1 MKAAFGTMLFPKP
14 ENCNELTLPQQRKLS
29 IPDLP
34 GAAPAFLANHLA
46 TSKSPNCIIVVYPNP
61 IIAQQFP
68 TDFSAFSQYSATYF
82 PMQNAVEENGE
93 ENSTRLLIAR
103 ELASLNSEIASGLSK
118 EETLAKHNGPII
130 ISSSAHALI
139 QPIPDVE
146 KTELNS
152 LVIKPDEDC
161 NQEEF
166 IRWIMEHGYKRAP
179 EVFDKCVVAIKG
191 GIIDIWPPTEKQ
203 PLRIEFFDDIVES
216 IRTFDA
222 ETQRSVK
229 KIFSATIVPAS
240 IPRQKKKLLTD
251 LLPPDTIILWE
262 DSNGIDENSSSF
274 PIPADA
280 IAAGHSFAGLR
291 ERLDRREDI
300 CELFSG
306 DPPPP
311 GIPTA
316 SLPIS
321 ASGLQAIEIGH
332 GSHSIDPELIS
343 TQRQIIIDS
352 LTKQC
357 ADKNTSVHICL
368 DTEGTLEHLAT
379 ELGETPLKLQ
389 LAPISGGF
397 TYKAGKHRFVY
408 LSQADLYGRSK
419 RPVSEINA
427 YGESVQ
433 LSTPKHGSATE
444 ASLGLFSL
452 EHIEYGDLI
461 VHAEHG
467 IGKYIGISEM
477 LFGGKH
483 SEVICIEYANNERL
497 YVPVTKAHLVSRYS
511 GTNEGHIRPHS
522 LKHKGKWDRA
532 KDNARRA
539 VQELAISM
547 LTTQAK
553 RSGLKGHAF
562 NEYTPWLH
570 EFEATFPYTETQG
583 QLECIAAVK
592 QDMYSSRPMDRLICG
607 DAGFGKTEIAI
618 RAAFISAM
626 QGKQVAVLVPTTVL
640 AQQHYDSFVERMQA
654 YPLNIALHSRFC
666 SQRER
671 QKTIEGLESGAVDI
685 VIGTHGIIQPS
696 VKFKDLG
703 LVIIDE
709 EQRFGV
715 RHKEFLKSIKTLVDV
730 ITLSATPI
738 PRTLYLGLSG
748 ARDMSLLQSPPK
760 ERQATETKVV
770 RQTDEVITSAIRNEL
785 SRGGQVFYLHNRV
798 MSIDIIRKRLQQ
810 LVPEARVCVAH
821 GQMNANEIEARI
833 RAFSEGQYDVLLS
846 TTIIE
851 NGIDIP
857 RANTIIIDRADRFGI
872 ADLYQLRGRVGRGTV
887 KGYAYLL
894 IPEQGQIDSDARK
907 RLKALRQHSELGSG
921 LNLAMRDLSIRGA
934 GNLLGAEQSGH
945 ISAMGFTLYCQLL
958 RQAIA
963 DLNGEKL
970 PTIPNVA
977 INLPFINT
985 SPTNHTDSDGATL
998 PYDYISDDY
1007 QRINFYRRIAE
1018 CYSDEQLEQIKQDT
1032 IDRFGKLPKPVS
1044 RLFAITALKLLAGK
1058 YGIDSISYINGELHI
1073 YCKGIVYRT
1082 ANYKL
1087 PRPSGKNPDAL
1098 LTSIKNLV
1106 KCAGQAIGKP

>member
-1 MKAAFGTMLFPKP
+1 MNATLGTMLFPKP
-14 ENCNELTLPQQRKLS
+14 ENCKELTLPQQRKLS

-46 TSKSPNCIIVVYPNP
+46 TSTTPNCILVVYPNP
-61 IIAQQFP
+61 VLAQQFP
-68 TDFSAFSQYSATYF
+68 TDFSAFSRYSATYF
-82 PMQNAVEENGE
+82 PMQNAIEENGE
-93 ENSTRLLIAR
+93 ENSARLLIAR
-103 ELASLNSEIASGLSK
+103 ELAAINSELAEGHSK
-118 EETLAKHNGPII
+118 EEIYEKHKGPCVLSTSI
-130 ISSSAHALI
+130 HAIL

-146 KTELNS
+146 KAELNS
-152 LVIKPDEDC
+152 LLLKPDEDC

-166 IRWIMEHGYKRAP
+166 IAWILEHGYKRAP

-222 ETQRSVK
+222 ETQRSIK
-229 KIFSATIVPAS
+229 KIFSANIIPAT
-240 IPRQKKKLLTD
+240 IPRQKKKLLVD
-251 LLPPDTIILWE
+251 LLPADTIILWE
-262 DSNGIDENSSSF
+262 DSNDIDENSSNY
-274 PIPADA
+274 PIPVDA
-280 IAAGHSFAGLR
+280 IAAGHSIAGLR
-291 ERLDRREDI
+291 ERLDRRNDI
-300 CELFSG
+300 CELFAG

-311 GIPTA
+311 GVPTA

-321 ASGLQAIEIGH
+321 ASGLQAIDIGH
-332 GSHSIDPELIS
+332 SSHSIDPELIS
-343 TQRQIIIDS
+343 KQRNIIIDS
-352 LTKQC
+352 LAKQC
-357 ADKNTSVHICL
+357 ADKKTSVHICL
-368 DTEGTLEHLAT
+368 DTEGTLEHLAA
-379 ELGETPLKLQ
+379 ELGDTPLKLQ

-397 TYKAGKHRFVY
+397 SYKSGKHRYIY

-419 RPVSEINA
+419 RPISDTSA

-433 LSTPKHGSATE
+433 LSSPKHGSAAE

-477 LFGGKH
+477 LFNGKH

-497 YVPVTKAHLVSRYS
+497 YVPVSKAHLVSRYS
-511 GTNEGHIRPHS
+511 GTDEAHIRPHS
-522 LKHKGKWDRA
+522 LKNKGKWTKAKKDAQRA
-532 KDNARRA
+532 I
-539 VQELAISM
+539 QELAVSM

-553 RSGLKGHAF
+553 RAGLQGHAF
-562 NEYTPWLH
+562 KEYTPWLH

-618 RAAFISAM
+618 RAAFICAM
-626 QGKQVAVLVPTTVL
+626 QGKQVAILVPTTVL

-666 SQRER
+666 SQKER
-671 QKTIEGLESGAVDI
+671 HEALKGLESGSVDI
-685 VIGTHGIIQPS
+685 IIGTHGIIQQN

-770 RQTDEVITSAIRNEL
+770 RQTDEVITTAIRNEL

-798 MSIDIIRKRLQQ
+798 MSIGIICKRIQQ

-821 GQMNANEIEARI
+821 GQMHPSEIEARI
-833 RAFSEGQYDVLLS
+833 RAFSEGEFDILLS

-970 PTIPNVA
+970 PAAPTVS
-977 INLPFINT
+977 INLPFLNT
-985 SPTNHTDSDGATL
+985 SPTNHSEQDGATL
-998 PYDYISDDY
+998 PYDYITDDY
-1007 QRINFYRRIAE
+1007 QRINFYRRLAE
-1018 CYSDEQLEQIKQDT
+1018 CYSEEQLEQIKLDT
-1032 IDRFGKLPKPVS
+1032 IDRFGKLPKPAA
-1044 RLFAITALKLLAGK
+1044 RLFMITSIKLLASK
-1058 YGIDSISYINGELHI
+1058 YKIDSITYANGELSI
-1073 YCKGIVYRT
+1073 YKHGITYRT
-1082 ANYKL
+1082 GNYKL
-1087 PRPSGKNPDAL
+1087 PRPSGKTPDAL

-1106 KCAGQAIGKP
+1106 KCAGNAMA